1 MSIYQEEMM
10 RKLPKLGCTGTLD
23 AETESLPIRQNG
35 IFLCQQLVDGTLL
48 YRLRSTPPNGYPIF

>member
-10 RKLPKLGCTGTLD
+10 RKLPELGCTGTLD
-23 AETESLPIRQNG
+23 EATGMLSIRQNG
-35 IFLCQQLVDGTLL
+35 ISLCQQLVDGTLL